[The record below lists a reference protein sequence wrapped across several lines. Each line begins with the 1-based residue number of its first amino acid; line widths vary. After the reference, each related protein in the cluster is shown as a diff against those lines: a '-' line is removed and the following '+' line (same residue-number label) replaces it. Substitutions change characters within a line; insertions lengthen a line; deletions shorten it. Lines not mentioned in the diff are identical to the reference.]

1 MVQNGFMKNW
11 NFILELC
18 PIFIVLRNVIWREPA
33 HIFLHLLHCPRH
45 FYLSSNIVYSCNL
58 RYVPCFFSV
67 SLCTNAVYLHQPI
80 QFIFKKRTLHF
91 QNLTP
96 TPNAI
101 PLGKKRDKK
110 IYILNI
116 YIVYLVKVVTTQFWI
131 LNFSTSVTWQI
142 LKRLWITIF
151 LCWVYLFY
159 IRSMIMSSKLEV
171 L

>member
-18 PIFIVLRNVIWREPA
+18 PIFIVLRNVSWREPA

-116 YIVYLVKVVTTQFWI
+116 YICVFSKSCDDTI
-131 LNFSTSVTWQI
+131 LNSELFHFGNMADFKTSLNNYFSLLSLSLLHQKYDYV
-142 LKRLWITIF
+142 F
-151 LCWVYLFY
+151 
-159 IRSMIMSSKLEV
+159 
-171 L
+171 